1 LCYDEAIRKE
11 EEIMNIE
18 FKDVFPNVF
27 SELSL
32 EGSDVWKNSLLFEK
46 GKKYLVQA
54 ESGGGK
60 SSMLSYIYGE
70 RQDYQ
75 GSINFENIN
84 INSFKN
90 KDWTNIRNSKL
101 SIVFQGLR
109 LFGEISVLE
118 NIQLKNSL
126 TNHKTEDGI
135 RSMLDKMEIGDK
147 IDKFA
152 STLSFGQRQKV
163 AVIRSLCQPF
173 EFLLLDEPFSHLDE
187 RNRKLISELILTE
200 CKSQQSGLIVTTLSS
215 DNYFDQIQKLKL

>member
-1 LCYDEAIRKE
+1 
-11 EEIMNIE
+11 MNIE
-18 FKDVFPNVF
+18 FKDVLPNVF
-27 SELSL
+27 FELPL
-32 EGSDVWKNSLLFEK
+32 EESGVWKNVFLFEN

-75 GSINFENIN
+75 GNISFENIN

-90 KDWTNIRNSKL
+90 KDWANIRNSKL

-118 NIQLKNSL
+118 NIRLKNSL
-126 TNHKTEDGI
+126 TNHKTEDDI

-187 RNRKLISELILTE
+187 RNRKLISELISTE
-200 CKSQQSGLIVTTLSS
+200 CESQQSGLIVTTLSS
-215 DNYFDQIQKLKL
+215 DNYFDEIQKLKL